1 MKLLDFR
8 GVVLLTLILVVT
20 SPAFALVTIYNNFG
34 AGHDGWDYDWGI
46 GWTVAGE
53 NVPAQYG
60 VEQAMAFEA
69 TASGTLSDIW
79 VAMWY
84 VPLDAQPDLVTV
96 YLARNPSGLPPEPE
110 DILEQWTIT
119 QFGSWSQWN
128 PPQHLTGNGS
138 TIIAEGESYWLWAV
152 GGPTTWC
159 GWCLN
164 LDPALTCPHTL
175 RREGEDWLPIGN
187 ETASAFRVDLL
198 EDPTSTPEAAERPV
212 LPELVVLPNP
222 ARSAVEVICR
232 NAQAGTATMLLI
244 DATGRIA
251 RSAQVREAAR
261 GEQIWRIDAAELPRG
276 VYFIVQDGPG
286 RERLSRRLVLAP

>member
-1 MKLLDFR
+1 MRLHGLR
-8 GVVLLTLILVVT
+8 VVVFIALVLVIG
-20 SPAFALVTIYNNFG
+20 SPALAGVTIYNNFG
-34 AGHDGWDYDWGI
+34 PGHDGWDYNWGM

-69 TASGTLSDIW
+69 TASGPLSDIW

-84 VPLDAQPDLVTV
+84 VPLDAQQDVVTL
-96 YLARNPSGLPPEPE
+96 YLTRNPSGLPPRPE

-119 QFGSWSQWN
+119 EFGSWSQWN

-138 TIIAEGESYWLWAV
+138 TMIAAGESYWLWAV

-164 LDPALTCPHTL
+164 LDPRLTCPHTL
-175 RREGEDWLPIGN
+175 RREGEDWLPVGA
-187 ETASAFRVDLL
+187 ETASAFRVDLGGN
-198 EDPTSTPEAAERPV
+198 PGSIPEAGGNPIFSLLMVR
-212 LPELVVLPNP
+212 PNP

-232 NAQAGTATMLLI
+232 IPQAGTLTMRLI
-244 DATGRIA
+244 DAAGRIA
-251 RSAQVREAAR
+251 RTAQV
-261 GEQIWRIDAAELPRG
+261 GEVAQGEWIWRLDAAELPKG
-276 VYFIVQDGPG
+276 VYFIVADGPG
-286 RERLSRRLVLAP
+286 RERLSGRLVLAP

>member
-1 MKLLDFR
+1 MKPLDLCMIAA
-8 GVVLLTLILVVT
+8 VALVLMVG
-20 SPAFALVTIYNNFG
+20 SPALAAVTIYNNFG
-34 AGHDGWDYDWGI
+34 PGHDGFDYNWGM

-84 VPLDAQPDLVTV
+84 VPLDAQPDVVT
-96 YLARNPSGLPPEPE
+96 LCIARNPSGLPPTPE

-128 PPQHLTGNGS
+128 PPQHLTGSGATN
-138 TIIAEGESYWLWAV
+138 IVEGESYWLWAV

-164 LDPALTCPHTL
+164 LNPALTCPHTL
-175 RREGEDWLPIGN
+175 RREGEDWLPVAN
-187 ETASAFRVDLL
+187 ETASAFRVDV
-198 EDPTSTPEAAERPV
+198 AEGPSV
-212 LPELVVLPNP
+212 IPDAESLTLTELTVRPNP
-222 ARSAVEVICR
+222 ARSAIDVIY
-232 NAQAGTATMLLI
+232 QMSQPSPVTMRLI
-244 DATGRIA
+244 DSSGRIVETT
-251 RSAQVREAAR
+251 QLWDTAR
-261 GEQIWRIDAAELPRG
+261 GERTWRIDAANLARG
-276 VYFIVQDGPG
+276 VYCVVAESAG
-286 RERLSRRLVLAP
+286 RERLSRKLILIP

>member
-1 MKLLDFR
+1 MRLSGVR
-8 GVVLLTLILVVT
+8 VVLLVTLTLGIG
-20 SPAFALVTIYNNFG
+20 SPALAQVTIYDNFG
-34 AGHDGWDYDWGI
+34 TGHDGWDYDWGM
-46 GWTVAGE
+46 GWTVSGE

-69 TASGTLSDIW
+69 AGSGTLGDIW

-96 YLARNPSGLPPEPE
+96 YLARNPSGLPPVPE

-138 TIIAEGESYWLWAV
+138 TIITEGESYWLWAV

-175 RREGEDWLPIGN
+175 RREGENWLPVGN
-187 ETASAFRVDLL
+187 ETASAFRVDLAD
-198 EDPTSTPEAAERPV
+198 DPTSTPEGGGRPV
-212 LPELVVLPNP
+212 LSELVVRPNP
-222 ARSAVEVICR
+222 ARSAVEVIYR
-232 NAQAGTATMLLI
+232 TPQAGSSTLRLI
-244 DATGRIA
+244 DAAGRIA
-251 RSAQVREAAR
+251 RTAQVREAAR
-261 GEQIWRIDAAELPRG
+261 GERVWRIDAAALPRG
-276 VYFIVQDGPG
+276 VYFIVGDGPG
-286 RERLSRRLVLAP
+286 PERLSERLVLAP